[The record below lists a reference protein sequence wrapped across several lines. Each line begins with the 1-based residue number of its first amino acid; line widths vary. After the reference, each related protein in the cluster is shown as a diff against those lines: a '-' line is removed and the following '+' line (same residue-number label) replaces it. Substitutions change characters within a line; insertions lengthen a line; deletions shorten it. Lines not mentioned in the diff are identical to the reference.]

1 MMQALSWILALIVQ
15 QVVLMFSQGYLVI
28 LCRTEEPKIEAVIV
42 DLQGLEHKSALQLVQ
57 EMQKEPNTKKL
68 PVLALSIPPESA
80 VQNELLEAGF
90 GHIVHKPLRCTTL
103 ISGLLQTLG
112 MQVKNHSRKANTN
125 AKMLSGKRLLVVW
138 LCSIPFREFWLGQA
152 SQWCV

>member
-1 MMQALSWILALIVQ
+1 
-15 QVVLMFSQGYLVI
+15 MFSQGYLVI

-138 LCSIPFREFWLGQA
+138 LCSIPFHEFWLGQA